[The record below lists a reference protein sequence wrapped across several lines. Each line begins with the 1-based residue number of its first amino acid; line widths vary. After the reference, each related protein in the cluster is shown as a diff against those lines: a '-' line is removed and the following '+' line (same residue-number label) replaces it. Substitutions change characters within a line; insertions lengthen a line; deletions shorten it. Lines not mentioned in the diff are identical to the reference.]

1 MYQVAK
7 QVQPFSG
14 NLQYVS
20 SCPKQ
25 PLPKMAFCEE
35 HCKAAQKQSIPTEL
49 HQFLKHQRGSTSSG
63 LNSAQGSDQR
73 GSTSSGPSS
82 AQGSDETAADCQ
94 GIHNNSIILHA

>member
-25 PLPKMAFCEE
+25 PLPTCKMAFCEE

-49 HQFLKHQRGSTSSG
+49 HQFLKHHKGSTSSG
-63 LNSAQGSDQR
+63 L
-73 GSTSSGPSS
+73 SS

-94 GIHNNSIILHA
+94 GLHSNSMHDYQCHI